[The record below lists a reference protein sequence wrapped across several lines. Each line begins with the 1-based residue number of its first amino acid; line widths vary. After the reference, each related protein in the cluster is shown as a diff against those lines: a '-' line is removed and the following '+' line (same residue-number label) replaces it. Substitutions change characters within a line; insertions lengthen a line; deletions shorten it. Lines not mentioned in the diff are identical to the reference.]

1 MNSPSLSR
9 HAPSHSHSLQRYTY
23 IPFHQNLSGCGVEME
38 VGMRLGGVRVL
49 AIIIVVPLCS
59 ARYPKDPLHPSS
71 LLSFWPGFW
80 PCVSVKRSM
89 AHLGAQTRGERTHL
103 VKQLYPIAHRYSTHP
118 HTHTRIRGLAL
129 FICVEISH
137 LGVEPSPLPAPL
149 WFLLNQSINVGQIAL
164 MCSES
169 LAKSSYN
176 GVAKGVLGVEVRK
189 VVAHNNKNS
198 SELKPDYSC

>member
-38 VGMRLGGVRVL
+38 VGMRLGVRVL

-118 HTHTRIRGLAL
+118 HTHTHSRSGSVHL
-129 FICVEISH
+129 CGNISF
-137 LGVEPSPLPAPL
+137 GCGAIPLPTPPSV
-149 WFLLNQSINVGQIAL
+149 SIKSVYKRRPNCFNVQRKFSKKQLQWGCKGGARGG
-164 MCSES
+164 SEE
-169 LAKSSYN
+169 SS
-176 GVAKGVLGVEVRK
+176 GT
-189 VVAHNNKNS
+189 
-198 SELKPDYSC
+198 

>member
-1 MNSPSLSR
+1 MDAEWR
-9 HAPSHSHSLQRYTY
+9 WKW
-23 IPFHQNLSGCGVEME
+23 GCGW
-38 VGMRLGGVRVL
+38 GVRVL

-137 LGVEPSPLPAPL
+137 LGVEPSPFPPPL
-149 WFLLNQSINVGQIAL
+149 VSIKSVYKRRPNCFNVQRKFSKKQLQWGCKGGARGG
-164 MCSES
+164 SEE
-169 LAKSSYN
+169 SS
-176 GVAKGVLGVEVRK
+176 GT
-189 VVAHNNKNS
+189 
-198 SELKPDYSC
+198 